1 MRTSRISEPDITW
14 GFAMRR
20 RAFIALLGGAVA
32 AWPLPIR
39 AQQSEQIRR
48 IGILWP
54 YAEADPDSQSRIASL
69 RHALQ
74 DLGWTEGRNLR
85 FDFRWGASAEDRDR
99 IRRYAMELVALAP
112 DVIVAGSGGIA
123 IELRQ
128 TTRTVP
134 IVFPT
139 ANDPIGTGLV
149 ESLARPGGNVTGLT
163 GFESEKT
170 EKSLELLK
178 AIAPGVTRVVVIRN
192 PTRGGGTASLS
203 AIAATA
209 SPLGMEVSAVDLR
222 DVEAIERGLAAFA
235 QAPDGGLIV
244 PPAALATT
252 HRTAIISLAARY
264 RLPAVYPLR
273 LFVIDGGLMSYG
285 PVTTDLYP
293 RVAGY
298 IDRIL
303 KGEKPGDLPVE
314 LPTRFELCV
323 NLKTAKALGLGV
335 TPALRAIADEMI
347 E

>member
-1 MRTSRISEPDITW
+1 
-14 GFAMRR
+14 MRR
-20 RAFIALLGGAVA
+20 RAFILLGGAAGAAGVAA
-32 AWPLPIR
+32 AWPLPTT
-39 AQQSEQIRR
+39 AQQGERMR
-48 IGILWP
+48 LIGVLWP
-54 YAEADPDSQSRIASL
+54 YAEADPDGQSRIASL

-85 FDFRWGASAEDRDR
+85 FDFRWGASAEDRER

-123 IELRQ
+123 IELKQ
-128 TTRTVP
+128 MTRTVP

-139 ANDPIGTGLV
+139 ANDPVGTGLV
-149 ESLARPGGNVTGLT
+149 ENLARPGGNATGLT

-170 EKSLELLK
+170 EKFLELLK
-178 AIAPGVTRVVVIRN
+178 EIAPRVNRVAVIRN

-203 AIAATA
+203 AITAAA

-252 HRTAIISLAARY
+252 HRGAIISLAARY

-273 LFVIDGGLMSYG
+273 LFVTDGGLMSYG
-285 PVTTDLYP
+285 PVTTELYP
-293 RVAGY
+293 RAAGY

-303 KGEKPGDLPVE
+303 KGEKPGDLAVE
-314 LPTRFELCV
+314 FPTRFELCV
-323 NLKTAKALGLGV
+323 NLKTAKALGLDM
-335 TPALRAIADEMI
+335 PASLRAITDEVI